1 MKEPIAEGNNVEF
14 FADGVTAVMPLG
26 ESTHVIF
33 HHRQP
38 QTDEGGK
45 VYRMT
50 QARMIVPTAALA
62 QMARCLLAG
71 EVVPQTNWDGDEL
84 PLN

>member
-1 MKEPIAEGNNVEF
+1 MKEPIARGNDIEF

-26 ESTHVIF
+26 EITHVIF

-38 QTDEGGK
+38 QTEENGK
-45 VYRMT
+45 VYRMV

-71 EVVPQTNWDGDEL
+71 EIVPHVNWEGEEL